1 MPNWCSNNLKITGNI
16 DRLQQFRAE
25 NVKDDGNGLT
35 LDFNFVAPLPDDQQ
49 ENWYEWQCKNWG
61 TKWTGDVYNV
71 DTPIYPEQGKGEL
84 IIGFSTAW
92 SPPEPWLEKASIK
105 YPDLHFHLLY
115 QEEGLDFGGYFVA
128 DNGITAGE
136 CAGLEKVDEETGRP
150 VRYDDGLDRYV
161 FDDTGEVIEDEDY
174 YPEQVNAFTESI

>member
-1 MPNWCSNNLKITGNI
+1 MPNWCSNNLTITGQT
-16 DRLQQFRAE
+16 DRLKQFVSE
-25 NVKDDGNGLT
+25 NITEEGNETRLN
-35 LDFNFVAPLPDDQQ
+35 FNFVAPLPEDQQ
-49 ENWYEWQCKNWG
+49 ENWYDWKCQNWG
-61 TKWTGDVYNV
+61 TKWIGDVYY
-71 DTPIYPEQGKGEL
+71 IEHAQGDAL
-84 IIGFSTAW
+84 TINFSTAW

-128 DNGITAGE
+128 DNGVTAGE

-161 FDDTGEVIEDEDY
+161 FDDTGEVIEDEDF
-174 YPEQVNAFTESI
+174 YPQQVNPFTESI